1 MSNLSNLHDQTNGIT
16 TINSDGNIFYPK
28 LSGISTTTTTLP
40 SLSTTL
46 ADQTLYENYNLKW
59 DEASLEQ
66 KVAALKLETQKQL
79 FNEFM
84 LRKAQMQNAPLTYPN
99 EIHLRTSKTPSP
111 RNRELYKTALCDF
124 WSAGIPCRFG
134 ERCWFAHGPHEL
146 RIARF
151 VYPGLH
157 PYDYE
162 IRMNTPNNTLS
173 SSSARRF
180 WNLEQNYPITSLQ
193 PTPVTITPMGQ
204 NVPIGYERKL
214 RRISPIHENANL
226 KSWRTTQRVSDGD
239 SGIGSTGTNNSPEV
253 NAKYREN
260 LDSASYQFSP
270 FHETPLTGD
279 NRILPPHPL
288 RPLDLLINREQSDF
302 SKNEAYNHWLST
314 GAVQSNSMSL
324 TPGLEQMSWWPD
336 TISTTYPY
344 INRPSQ
350 NIHLNHSAAPAPPVA
365 PVTPA
370 TPTAT
375 VIAPAA
381 PTAPTAGLVNEQ
393 CFSMRIEST
402 ADKIET

>member
-1 MSNLSNLHDQTNGIT
+1 MSNLSNLQQDQTNGIT

-28 LSGISTTTTTLP
+28 LSGISTTSLP

-84 LRKAQMQNAPLTYPN
+84 LRKAQMQNAPSTYPS
-99 EIHLRTSKTPSP
+99 EIHLRASKTPSP

-162 IRMNTPNNTLS
+162 IRMNPPNTLS
-173 SSSARRF
+173 SSYGRRF
-180 WNLEQNYPITSLQ
+180 WNLEQNYPIASVQ

-214 RRISPIHENANL
+214 RRISPIHENANS

-279 NRILPPHPL
+279 NRIVPPHLL
-288 RPLDLLINREQSDF
+288 RPLDLLTNREQTDF

-314 GAVQSNSMSL
+314 GTVQSNSIPL

-336 TISTTYPY
+336 TISAGYPF

-350 NIHLNHSAAPAPPVA
+350 NIQLNHNAAAGGSA
-365 PVTPA
+365 
-370 TPTAT
+370 
-375 VIAPAA
+375 
-381 PTAPTAGLVNEQ
+381 NEQ
-393 CFSMRIEST
+393 CFSMCIEST

>member
-1 MSNLSNLHDQTNGIT
+1 MSNLSNLQQHDQTNGIT

-84 LRKAQMQNAPLTYPN
+84 LRKAQMQNAPLIYPN

-151 VYPGLH
+151 VYPGLQ

-214 RRISPIHENANL
+214 RRISPIHENTNS

-279 NRILPPHPL
+279 NRILPPHL
-288 RPLDLLINREQSDF
+288 
-302 SKNEAYNHWLST
+302 
-314 GAVQSNSMSL
+314 
-324 TPGLEQMSWWPD
+324 MSWWPD
-336 TISTTYPY
+336 TISATYPY

-350 NIHLNHSAAPAPPVA
+350 NIHLNHSAAPAPVA

-370 TPTAT
+370 TPTAA

-381 PTAPTAGLVNEQ
+381 PTAPTAGLANEQ
-393 CFSMRIEST
+393 CFSMCIEST